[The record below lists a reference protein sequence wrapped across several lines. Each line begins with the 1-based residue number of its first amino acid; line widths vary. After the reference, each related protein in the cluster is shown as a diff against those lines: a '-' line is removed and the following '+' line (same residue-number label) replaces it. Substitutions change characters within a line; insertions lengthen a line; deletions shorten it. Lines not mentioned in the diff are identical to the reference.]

1 MKTKKITKKE
11 IVAELK
17 TLDCTKIHRIA
28 SLCGVNMNDP
38 MNVVK
43 FADIYVGIKLRNKIL
58 RIVRNRDIKPYS
70 YVIKINKFYRLNEST
85 ISRIRREMN
94 EQIKWGYSSYSKI
107 LIEGNTNIYWA
118 SPVYL
123 HSDYNKSRA
132 MENTPENRK
141 IMELVNKMLAKH
153 NIK

>member
-17 TLDCTKIHRIA
+17 TLDCTRIHRIA
-28 SLCGVNMNDP
+28 AKCGIDANNPIKVS
-38 MNVVK
+38 K
-43 FADIYVGIKLRNKIL
+43 FADMYVCERLQRKIFSIVNRRDEKRNYFKHSG
-58 RIVRNRDIKPYS
+58 K
-70 YVIKINKFYRLNEST
+70 ETT
-85 ISRIRREMN
+85 IQRIRREMN

-118 SPVYL
+118 SSVYL

-132 MENTPENRK
+132 MENTPKNRK
-141 IMELVNKMLAKH
+141 IMELVNKMLAKY

>member
-1 MKTKKITKKE
+1 MRKKAYK
-11 IVAELK
+11 
-17 TLDCTKIHRIA
+17 
-28 SLCGVNMNDP
+28 
-38 MNVVK
+38 VV
-43 FADIYVGIKLRNKIL
+43 YY
-58 RIVRNRDIKPYS
+58 RDKKPYS
-70 YVIKINKFYRLNEST
+70 HITPKEST
-85 ISRIRREMN
+85 ITRIKREMS

-132 MENTPENRK
+132 MENTPKNRK

>member
-1 MKTKKITKKE
+1 MKTKKITKKQ

-17 TLDCTKIHRIA
+17 TLDCTRIHRIA
-28 SLCGVNMNDP
+28 SICGVDANNSID
-38 MNVVK
+38 VIAFTEK
-43 FADIYVGIKLRNKIL
+43 YVGSLLLSKII
-58 RIVRNRDIKPYS
+58 RIVRNRDIKTYS
-70 YVIKINKFYRLNEST
+70 YVTEINKFYRLNEST

-107 LIEGNTNIYWA
+107 LIEGNINIYWA

-132 MENTPENRK
+132 MENTPKNRK
-141 IMELVNKMLAKH
+141 VMELVNKMLAKH